1 MTARP
6 LAAAALLGFALGLA
20 AAAQAPR
27 LLAQPAQAP
36 PPPAARTAAPTPARA
51 VADQAFAALTAGLAT
66 GACDPFFDLLADDV
80 TFSFPTGK
88 YVGTHKGKAAA
99 MEFFRYVSAAFPQGI
114 TVTEVMRRT
123 GSESTFV
130 YEFRDEGLL
139 RGEPYKN
146 RVAISLDVCGPK
158 ICGYREYFGSDGK
171 SN

>member
-1 MTARP
+1 
-6 LAAAALLGFALGLA
+6 
-20 AAAQAPR
+20 
-27 LLAQPAQAP
+27 
-36 PPPAARTAAPTPARA
+36 
-51 VADQAFAALTAGLAT
+51 
-66 GACDPFFDLLADDV
+66 
-80 TFSFPTGK
+80 
-88 YVGTHKGKAAA
+88 
-99 MEFFRYVSAAFPQGI
+99 
-114 TVTEVMRRT
+114 MRRT